1 MPPNASSASAAL
13 RGFVAGFAATLVFH
27 QGLLELYYLAGVVSH
42 PAWAMRPV
50 PPFHVPQVISLALW
64 GGVWGVA
71 LALLARALTRSG
83 ARWLF
88 ALVFGAILPTLVA
101 WYVATPLK
109 GGHFEFSLA
118 TAWLGLTL
126 NGLWGLGTELFL
138 RWPRLGAGRR

>member
-1 MPPNASSASAAL
+1 MSPNTSSASSAF

-27 QGLLELYYLAGVVSH
+27 QGLLEIYYLAGTVSH
-42 PAWAMRPV
+42 PAWGMRPA
-50 PPFHVPQVISLALW
+50 PPFGLPQVISLAFW

-88 ALVFGAILPTLVA
+88 ALVFGAILPTLAA
-101 WYVATPLK
+101 WYVVTPLK